1 MDGEESTSWI
11 RRAKYSHTV
20 CHRIITPRSDSIPIT
35 TNRNKTSGLK
45 RMPLSSPSD
54 LKSLVGPSQAKQ
66 QATGF
71 NNVASEMHR
80 HPLTNRK
87 RAVSPSPQ
95 IPVSDSFK
103 EAKSGVKRFSTPHP
117 IRVEPEKATK
127 GMSRKSSFE
136 KLSNA
141 LRPLSFSGPLKDRP
155 KSRKEMMRS
164 SKSFDHAGNEVT
176 AMGVLGEHRVDTSS
190 LTRGDMFAH
199 GKFSQLYRGVYKGED
214 VALKITRATD
224 NSEDRFLGA
233 RLEKQFTKEATLL
246 SRLTHP
252 NVVKFVGVNTGNCII
267 TEYLANGSLR
277 SYLHKLER
285 KSLPLPQLVKFGL
298 DIARGME
305 YIHSKRI
312 VHRDLKPENVLID
325 KDFNLK
331 IADFG
336 IACDEEDCDMLGAET
351 GTYRWMAP
359 EVLRRKPHGGKS
371 DVYSFGLVLWEMAAG
386 AVPFEEMSPVQ
397 AAFAVM
403 HKNTRPVI
411 PKKCPAAMKELIE
424 QCWSVQTEKRPE
436 FWQIVKVLEH
446 FEKSLKTEGKLILMP
461 NQICPQA
468 KKGNK
473 YWSQIFGSGHHHHGS
488 SNNND
493 TVCPATPKPRFA

>member
-1 MDGEESTSWI
+1 MEGGEESSSWI
-11 RRAKYSHTV
+11 RRTKYSHTI
-20 CHRIITPRSDSIPIT
+20 CHRVITPRSHSIPIT
-35 TNRNKTSGLK
+35 TNPDKTSGLK

-54 LKSLVGPSQAKQ
+54 LKSIVGPSQAKQ
-66 QATGF
+66 QATEIQRNPF
-71 NNVASEMHR
+71 
-80 HPLTNRK
+80 TNRK

-95 IPVSDSFK
+95 MTVSDSFK

-127 GMSRKSSFE
+127 GNLSRKSSFE

-155 KSRKEMMRS
+155 RSKKEMRS

-176 AMGVLGEHRVDTSS
+176 AMGVLEEHRVDTSK
-190 LTRGDMFAH
+190 LTRGDLFAH
-199 GKFSQLYRGVYKGED
+199 GKFSKLYHGVYKGEA
-214 VALKITRATD
+214 VALKITQAPD
-224 NSEDRFLGA
+224 NNEDRFLGA
-233 RLEKQFTKEATLL
+233 RLEKQFTKEATLM
-246 SRLTHP
+246 SRLSHR
-252 NVVKFVGVNTGNCII
+252 NVVKFVGVDIGNCII

-277 SYLHKLER
+277 SYLHKLEK
-285 KSLPLPQLVKFGL
+285 KSLPLPQLIKFGL

-305 YIHSKRI
+305 YIHSVKI

-336 IACDEEDCDMLGAET
+336 IACEEEYCDILGAET

-386 AVPFEEMSPVQ
+386 ALPFEEMGPVQ

-403 HKNTRPVI
+403 HKNVRPVI

-424 QCWSVQTEKRPE
+424 QCWSVQAEKRPE

-446 FEKSLKTEGKLILMP
+446 FEKSLKNEGRLILMP
-461 NQICPQA
+461 NQICPQT

-473 YWSQIFGSGHHHHGS
+473 YWSQIFGSGH
-488 SNNND
+488 ND
-493 TVCPATPKPRFA
+493 TVYSATPKPRFA

>member
-1 MDGEESTSWI
+1 MDEESSSWI

-20 CHRIITPRSDSIPIT
+20 CHRIITPRSDSLPVT
-35 TNRNKTSGLK
+35 TNRDKTSSGLK

-71 NNVASEMHR
+71 
-80 HPLTNRK
+80 TNRK
-87 RAVSPSPQ
+87 RATSPSPQ
-95 IPVSDSFK
+95 IPISDSFK

-117 IRVEPEKATK
+117 IRVEATNK
-127 GMSRKSSFE
+127 GNFSRKSSFE
-136 KLSNA
+136 KLSHA

-155 KSRKEMMRS
+155 KSRKEMRS
-164 SKSFDHAGNEVT
+164 TKSFDHSGNEVT
-176 AMGVLGEHRVDTSS
+176 AMGVLEEHRVDTSD
-190 LTRGDMFAH
+190 LTRGDLFAH
-199 GKFSQLYRGVYKGED
+199 GKFSQLYHGVYKGEA
-214 VALKITRATD
+214 VALKITRASD
-224 NSEDRFLGA
+224 DCEDRFLGA

-246 SRLTHP
+246 SRLSHP
-252 NVVKFVGVNTGNCII
+252 NVVKFVGVNIGNCII

-277 SYLHKLER
+277 SYLHKLET

-305 YIHSKRI
+305 YIHSQKI

-331 IADFG
+331 VADFG
-336 IACDEEDCDMLGAET
+336 IACDEENCDILGAET

-359 EVLRRKPHGGKS
+359 EVLSRKPHGGKS

-386 AVPFEEMSPVQ
+386 AVPFEKMGPVQ

-403 HKNTRPVI
+403 HKNTRPAI
-411 PKKCPAAMKELIE
+411 PKKCPAPMKDLIE
-424 QCWSVQTEKRPE
+424 QCWSVQTDKRPE

-446 FEKSLKTEGKLILMP
+446 FEKSLKNEGRLSLMP
-461 NQICPQA
+461 NQICPHA

-473 YWSQIFGSGHHHHGS
+473 YWSHIFGSVHHHGS

-493 TVCPATPKPRFA
+493 TVCPATPKPRFG